1 MRSDYVSVG
10 DAKSEEAGYLAVL
23 VLYLVFSE
31 KKSITLVLVRN
42 FTWCLAWAGM
52 RYSSP
57 FLIVFVL
64 SLMVSFIFPSISMP
78 HWG

>member
-1 MRSDYVSVG
+1 MARVCFF
-10 DAKSEEAGYLAVL
+10 AEAGYFSGL

-31 KKSITLVLVRN
+31 KKSITLDLVGN
-42 FTWCLAWAGM
+42 VAWCLAWAGM

-57 FLIVFVL
+57 FLMVFVL
-64 SLMVSFIFPSISMP
+64 PLMVSFIFPSISIP